1 MNTPTSSHTSTEAD
15 SISSSL
21 PFGTITIL
29 GPGLLGGSLAMAAR
43 AAMPE
48 AVIRLWARRETTLQ
62 QALDMGIADAT
73 CTDPAEAVRGADL
86 VVLAT
91 PIGAFRG
98 LAEQIAPSLAPG
110 AIVTDVGSVKNYVHR
125 TTGAWLHEQG
135 HTFIGSHPMAGSEK
149 QGLEAACPELFRS
162 ASIVLT
168 NDHAAPEGTID
179 RLRKFWECLGGKCY
193 LMESKHHDR
202 TVARIS
208 HMPHVLA
215 ALCAY
220 SATRGDVRMHDLQN
234 LAATGFRDTTRVCSG
249 SPSMWTDILWEN
261 DCAIREIL
269 HTCLD
274 DLTELIR
281 LLEIQDKE
289 TLHAWLEQARN
300 NRETIIGGQ

>member
-1 MNTPTSSHTSTEAD
+1 MSEP
-15 SISSSL
+15 L

-29 GPGLLGGSLAMAAR
+29 GPGLLGGSLAMAIR
-43 AAMPE
+43 AAIP
-48 AVIRLWARRETTLQ
+48 AAAIRLWARREATLQ
-62 QALDMGIADAT
+62 QALDMGIADAA
-73 CTDPAEAVRGADL
+73 CTDPTEAVRGADL

-91 PIGAFRG
+91 PIGAFRD

-125 TTGAWLHEQG
+125 TTGSWLHEQG

-149 QGLEAACPELFRS
+149 QGLEAAYPELFRG

-168 NDHAAPEGTID
+168 NDHAAPEHTVD
-179 RLRKFWECLGGKCY
+179 RLRQFWELLGGRCY

-220 SATRGDVRMHDLQN
+220 SATRGDVRMHDLQS

-289 TLHAWLEQARN
+289 TLHTWLEQARD